1 MNLDRHDIFGYL
13 AVALMALG
21 MFPYVKSIVF
31 TKKTHLN
38 VSSWAIWASLGI
50 INAFA
55 YAKAGERE
63 TLGFVILSA
72 TNPTIIFLLSLKYGI
87 KKWEKEDKWCL
98 MFAVVAIASWK
109 LSGNPVLAIAS
120 CVAADIFALY
130 PLYKKVL
137 RDPYSENLLGW
148 IIALSASICNV
159 VAIKQLTWANG
170 IYMGYAVSAFI
181 LITAILFRGQCFKK
195 GSTRTSV
202 IVGGFVFKFV
212 NKLPVPPGKKEGMY
226 VEKNL
231 FWHGLIGNVSEF
243 GVSISYGSVLPFIA
257 RTYFGIGL
265 LNIQKR
271 IRGKQPTSEEVKKL
285 LNNLSKEAY
294 RDICWVAPH
303 QTDPHN
309 FIIDEKGWHVVDYGD
324 RFSDTYGSFSG
335 FLFKHREEL
344 TKHFQEMK

>member
-1 MNLDRHDIFGYL
+1 MSFTRHDIFGYI
-13 AVALMALG
+13 AVGLMALG

-50 INAFA
+50 INALA

-87 KKWEKEDKWCL
+87 KEWEKEDKWCL
-98 MFAVVAIASWK
+98 ILAIVAIVSWK

-130 PLYKKVL
+130 PLYKKV
-137 RDPYSENLLGW
+137 RKDPYSENLLGW
-148 IIALSASICNV
+148 VIALSASISNV
-159 VAIKQLTWANG
+159 AAIKQLTWANA
-170 IYMGYAVSAFI
+170 IYMGYAVSAFV
-181 LITAILFRGQCFKK
+181 LITAILFHGQCFKK
-195 GSTRTSV
+195 GSTRTTV
-202 IVGGFVFKFV
+202 LVGGFAFKFV
-212 NKLPVPPGKKEGMY
+212 NNLPVPRGKKEGMY

-231 FWHGLIGNVSEF
+231 FWHGLIGNISEF
-243 GVSISYGSVLPFIA
+243 GVSITYGDVLPFIA

-271 IRGKQPTSEEVKKL
+271 IHGRQPTKEEIKKF
-285 LNNLSKEAY
+285 LNGLSKEAY
-294 RDICWVAPH
+294 RDICWVTPH

-309 FIIDEKGWHVVDYGD
+309 FIIDEKGWHVIDYGD
-324 RFSDTYGSFSG
+324 RFSDSYGSFSC

-344 TKHFQEMK
+344 IPLFASMK